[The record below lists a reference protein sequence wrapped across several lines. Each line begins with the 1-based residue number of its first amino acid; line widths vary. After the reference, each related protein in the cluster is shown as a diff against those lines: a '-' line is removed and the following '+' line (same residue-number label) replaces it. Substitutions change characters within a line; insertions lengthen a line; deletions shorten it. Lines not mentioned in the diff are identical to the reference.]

1 MIPGVTIEF
10 CDEEDFRANRKIK
23 GRRRRSETTMKS
35 LPVTGEY
42 TSGYVEVVKP
52 KEDKKE

>member
-35 LPVTGEY
+35 LPVTGKY
-42 TSGYVEVVKP
+42 TSGYVEVVEP

>member
-10 CDEEDFRANRKIK
+10 CDEEDFRANREIK
-23 GRRRRSETTMKS
+23 GRRRRSEMTMKS
-35 LPVTGEY
+35 LPVTGKY
-42 TSGYVEVVKP
+42 TSGYVEVVEP